1 MNVLDYFRQ
10 ELPTIAAWRR
20 DFHMNPEVGFKEFR
34 TASKIAELL
43 QTWGIA
49 VQTGIGGTGVVGTL
63 NGRRPGPR
71 SIGFRAELDALPMAE
86 KADVPFRST
95 VEGVFHGCG
104 HDGHAATLL
113 GAAKY
118 LSVQNDFA
126 GTVNFVF
133 QPAEETLRGSSAMLT
148 DGLLEKVRIDEIY
161 ALHNNPALDPGK
173 VGVREGAILSGAD
186 QLRIEVNGVGAHA
199 AQAHHGIDP
208 IVVACELVGLLQTI
222 VSRSLDALDAGVVT
236 IGSIH
241 GGTASNIIPDQVVLV
256 GTIRSMSTAG
266 RSLLQ
271 RRVQEICRG
280 LAVSF
285 NISIDC
291 MIDAG
296 CPPTINHMEQVSV
309 IKSAAARV
317 VGEKNV
323 VADVAPLMAS
333 EDFSFMLEQI
343 PGAFYF
349 VGQSGPNCHHPEY
362 VFDEDVIPVGAAT
375 IVEIVRERL
384 ALRTEV
390 RTSESQ
396 AIAAKA
402 LRN

>member
-1 MNVLDYFRQ
+1 MTVLDFFRRD
-10 ELPTIAAWRR
+10 LATICAWRR
-20 DFHMNPEVGFKEFR
+20 DFHMNPELGFKEYR
-34 TASKIAELL
+34 TSAKIAELL
-43 QTWGIA
+43 RSWGIT
-49 VQTGIGGTGVVGTL
+49 VHTGIGGTGVVGTL
-63 NGRRPGPR
+63 KGKRPGSR
-71 SIGFRAELDALPMAE
+71 SIGFRAEMDALPMAE

-118 LSVQNDFA
+118 LSVKNDFA

-133 QPAEETLRGSSAMLT
+133 QPAEETLRGGSAMLS
-148 DGLLEKVRIDEIY
+148 DGLLQKVQIDEIY
-161 ALHNNPALDPGK
+161 ALHNNPALEPGK

-186 QLRIEVNGVGAHA
+186 QLRIEVNGVGAHG
-199 AQAHHGIDP
+199 AQAHRGIDP
-208 IVVACELVGLLQTI
+208 IVIACELVGLLQTI

-271 RRVQEICRG
+271 RRVREICEG
-280 LAVSF
+280 LAACF
-285 NISIDC
+285 KISIDC
-291 MIDAG
+291 VIDSG
-296 CPPTINHMEQVSV
+296 CPPTINHAEQVS
-309 IKSAAARV
+309 IIMKAAARV
-317 VGEKNV
+317 VGERNV
-323 VADVAPLMAS
+323 VTDVSPLMAS
-333 EDFSFMLEQI
+333 EDFAFMLEQV

-349 VGQSGPNCHHPEY
+349 VGQGGPNCHHPEY
-362 VFDEDVIPVGAAT
+362 VFDEDVMPVGAAT

-384 ALRTEV
+384 ELKADVRISEHFPLLTSRT
-390 RTSESQ
+390 
-396 AIAAKA
+396 
-402 LRN
+402 